1 MKNSFFIII
10 ISLTTFFFM
19 QKQKRNSYLKL
30 SCESCEDALIRRFY
44 GEPASDG
51 CGWVV
56 KASETIYMPKNL
68 LPEFYTDSLK
78 VRINYRVLERVN
90 CGLLKDAHP
99 SIFIEEIYTKNSL
112 KHLVN
117 EKKPFS

>member
-1 MKNSFFIII
+1 MKNSFFFIITALLFF
-10 ISLTTFFFM
+10 SSCKTKKETFSDT
-19 QKQKRNSYLKL
+19 N
-30 SCESCEDALIRRFY
+30 CESCEDAIIRFY

-68 LPEFYTDSLK
+68 LPTYYTDSLK
-78 VRINYRVLERVN
+78 VRIKYKVLERVN

-99 SIFIEEIYTKNSL
+99 SIFIEEIYKQYL
-112 KHLVN
+112 
-117 EKKPFS
+117 

>member
-10 ISLTTFFFM
+10 TALILFSSC
-19 QKQKRNSYLKL
+19 KSKKESVSHA
-30 SCESCEDALIRRFY
+30 SCESCEDAIIRFY

-68 LPEFYTDSLK
+68 LPEFYIDSLK
-78 VRINYRVLERVN
+78 VRIKYKVLERVN

-99 SIFIEEIYTKNSL
+99 SIFIEEIY
-112 KHLVN
+112 
-117 EKKPFS
+117 KKYY

>member
-1 MKNSFFIII
+1 MFNIKPMKNSFFILII
-10 ISLTTFFFM
+10 ALIFFSSC
-19 QKQKRNSYLKL
+19 KSKKETLPEV
-30 SCESCEDALIRRFY
+30 SCESCEDALIRFY

-78 VRINYRVLERVN
+78 VRIKYRVLERVN

-99 SIFIEEIYTKNSL
+99 SIFIEEIYKKNY
-112 KHLVN
+112 
-117 EKKPFS
+117 